1 MVQGKYVRRK
11 FAISHVIDKCDTAY
25 SLQMLQADRVHY
37 FLMRDMLR
45 DFVESL
51 VIDLDAV
58 ILKSENEILI
68 YIVVFILAAL
78 LSLLVSIL

>member
-1 MVQGKYVRRK
+1 
-11 FAISHVIDKCDTAY
+11 
-25 SLQMLQADRVHY
+25 MLQADRVHY